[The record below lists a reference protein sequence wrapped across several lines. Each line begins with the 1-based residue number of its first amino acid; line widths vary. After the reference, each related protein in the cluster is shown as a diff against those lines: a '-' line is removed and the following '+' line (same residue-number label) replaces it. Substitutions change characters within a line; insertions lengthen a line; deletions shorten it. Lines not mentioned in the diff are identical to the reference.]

1 MPQQLS
7 RTLRIES
14 AWRAGRGSFINPAVA
29 GSSPAVQRDV
39 AQLVEHR
46 TASSAAL
53 VPRPT
58 RPFDRP
64 AELVGGPA
72 APRPPSAAGSNPPPG
87 LRRASLSLVESA

>member
-14 AWRAGRGSFINPAVA
+14 ACGAGRGSFINPAVA

-64 AELVGGPA
+64 AALVGV
-72 APRPPSAAGSNPPPG
+72 PSAHVTARSAGSNPAPG